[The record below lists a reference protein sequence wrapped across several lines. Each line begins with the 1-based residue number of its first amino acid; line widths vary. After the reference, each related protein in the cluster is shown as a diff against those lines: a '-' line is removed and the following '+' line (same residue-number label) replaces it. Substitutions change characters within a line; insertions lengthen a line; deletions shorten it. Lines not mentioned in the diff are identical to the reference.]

1 MSKVDYLVST
11 QWLNDHLWDENLR
24 ILDVTAMLTKQREN
38 RARQDCYDDGHIPNA
53 VLFDVASGDG
63 VLSDPNAALPW
74 TWPTVDQFTQT
85 MHDYGIDNETR
96 VIIVAKSPREGIDSG
111 TMWCT
116 RAWWTMHHFGVDVAI
131 LKGGVERWCEEG
143 RELVTDSIKDISGD
157 TFTVDD
163 NWQRGYADKQA
174 VLAGLDNATCLID
187 SLSSASFD
195 GSREGYGSRNG
206 HITGAINI
214 PFSELVNGETADF
227 RSEDELAEI
236 LSGALQEPRV
246 ITYCG
251 AAIAAT
257 VDAFALKLLGHQQ
270 VAVYDGS
277 LLEWTSDASL
287 PMTDPSAAP

>member
-131 LKGGVERWCEEG
+131 LKGGSNVGVRRVG
-143 RELVTDSIKDISGD
+143 NSSPIRSKISQGIRLRSM
-157 TFTVDD
+157 TT
-163 NWQRGYADKQA
+163 G
-174 VLAGLDNATCLID
+174 
-187 SLSSASFD
+187 SAAMQI
-195 GSREGYGSRNG
+195 SR
-206 HITGAINI
+206 
-214 PFSELVNGETADF
+214 L
-227 RSEDELAEI
+227 
-236 LSGALQEPRV
+236 
-246 ITYCG
+246 
-251 AAIAAT
+251 
-257 VDAFALKLLGHQQ
+257 
-270 VAVYDGS
+270 
-277 LLEWTSDASL
+277 SL
-287 PMTDPSAAP
+287 PAWTMQLAL